1 MPQISTS
8 TQILLA
14 TLTLSIG
21 ANLQAVDITVCP
33 AGGGCDQTTIQAGI
47 DAAGSGDSVIV
58 TPDEYRENIN
68 LNGKEITLTSSEDE
82 SFVILKPAPGIPDE
96 PVVSITSGNV
106 NSTIIG
112 FDIRNGMTTGN
123 GAGIRIENSTAET
136 RTLIFQDCIVSR
148 NQTDGNGAGVSVSGA
163 NSLVT
168 FTNCT
173 FSNNSAGGNGGGM
186 TIEIDAVVTLE
197 GCRFQ
202 RNAAGGIISASGGGL
217 NISDADATITGCSF
231 NINVA
236 PENGGGLN
244 MDCSGGFRVDLYN
257 CEFTSNSA
265 KMGGGFYGT
274 GDAKL
279 TVKYSLFKKNTATIN
294 GGGLAFDRLRNSVG
308 KFNAIKR
315 NISYENGGGLYVAQ
329 NNLKLNYCTIT
340 KNTSNTGGG
349 IDADHAKVKLYD
361 SRVCKNEGGNTNGNV
376 VAKSDTKICSD

>member
-21 ANLQAVDITVCP
+21 ASLQAVEITVCP
-33 AGGGCDQTTIQAGI
+33 AGCDQATIQAGI
-47 DAAGSGDSVIV
+47 DAAGPGDSVIV

-82 SFVILKPAPGIPDE
+82 LFVILKPAPGTPDE

-112 FDIRNGMTTGN
+112 FDIRNGVTTGN

-136 RTLIFQDCIVSR
+136 RTLIFQRCVVSR
-148 NQTDGNGAGVSVSGA
+148 NQTDENGAGVSVSGA

-202 RNAAGGIISASGGGL
+202 RNAAGGLTSASGGGL

-244 MDCSGGFRVDLYN
+244 MDCGEGFKVDLYN
-257 CEFTSNSA
+257 CAFSSNSA
-265 KMGGGFYGT
+265 KLGGGFYGT
-274 GDAKL
+274 GDAKF
-279 TVKYSLFKKNTATIN
+279 TVKYSLFKKNTATTN

-308 KFNAIKR
+308 KFNTIKR
-315 NISYENGGGLYVAQ
+315 NVAFDNGGGLYVAYK
-329 NNLKLNYCTIT
+329 NLTFNYLTIT
-340 KNTSNTGGG
+340 KNTSVNGGG
-349 IDADHAKVKLYD
+349 VDANNARVKLYD

-376 VAKSDTKICSD
+376 VAKSDTQICSD